1 MAAEKGELPDDEI
14 EPEPTETAIV
24 DDENYS
30 HSRRQ
35 QSLADGRERAIEVRT
50 EARGQMVS
58 GQLAKKQARQYYR
71 GAVES
76 YLLEVIPVLQQ
87 DDIDLEKDYLEGV
100 NLGTITFEPPA
111 ELVQYA
117 EDNIIRLAPGSTVPT
132 ARSVPVEGLKRV
144 LSLPSP
150 LSQTWSVV
158 VEQSGGPNR
167 EVARTVRELPLSVL
181 DQVMQ
186 TTDEALNELDIGMK
200 VDEKEQQTK
209 ITDDLLREVDEWR
222 QQNVD

>member
-1 MAAEKGELPDDEI
+1 MAAENGESADGEI

-35 QSLADGRERAIEVRT
+35 QSIEDSRERAIDVRT

-58 GQLAKKQARQYYR
+58 GQLGELKARQYYR

-87 DDIDLEKDYLEGV
+87 DEIDLEKDYLQEV
-100 NLGTITFEPPA
+100 KLGEITFEPPS
-111 ELVQYA
+111 ELVTYA
-117 EDNIIRLAPGSTVPT
+117 EENIIRLAPGSQVPT
-132 ARSVPVEGLKRV
+132 ARTVEVRGLEEV

-150 LSQTWSVV
+150 LSQTWSVI

-181 DQVMQ
+181 DEIMQ
-186 TTDEALNELDIGMK
+186 TTDEALNQLDIGMK

-222 QQNVD
+222 QQNVE